1 MHQEDAHQYKSLKLS
16 RFTPLLQG
24 YRLDQWQVLQRDQH
38 LLRPGK
44 SDDIQSSEIQKYLE

>member
-16 RFTPLLQG
+16 RFASLLQG